1 MPKLIVQSGPNKG
14 TIYELGDEPMVLGR
28 DLTCEMQVP
37 DDKVS
42 RRHVRIAREGE
53 AWTLTDLGSRNGTL
67 VNGTRMETRTLVPLD
82 EVKVGDTTLLFVAE
96 DEARGELPAEDTS
109 WVRPTIADTVV
120 GDRLR
125 LLTRGQVTHS
135 PEELGRAN
143 DGLITVFRYSTLASQ
158 AKALS
163 QLLDALVEAVR
174 EAVSPDRV
182 VPILVDPASGQQRP
196 WMRRESALDRKM
208 AEVPVSRTI
217 IEFAFR
223 ERLSVLSHAPAEDE
237 RFRNSPS
244 IQLNRIAT
252 AMCVPLRSGDDLLGA
267 VYADRIGEA
276 EPFTRTDLELLT
288 ALALPTVVA
297 LQNLR
302 SAESLRRE
310 CQALEREVRGQ
321 YQLLGNSPPLRAVF
335 EFIERAAPLDS
346 GVLLIG
352 ESGTGKEL
360 VARAIHYSGP
370 RAKGQFEALNCAAV
384 SEMLLES
391 ELFGHVKGAF
401 TGAQEDRA
409 GRFELADAGTLF
421 LDEVAEM
428 PQSSQ
433 AKLLRVLESGE
444 FRRVGDVRDRA
455 SHARVIAATN
465 KDLQALVAAGKFRED
480 LFYRLNVLTCPLPP
494 LREHIEDLEALCS
507 HFIEHFCRK
516 CGKRPITLTEGAF
529 DALRHHNWPGN
540 VRELRNLIERL
551 VALSDKALID
561 AADLPLGAGGTA
573 GGVQGVGGTGIL
585 PVTPPGPLA
594 SLEQVE
600 RDHILRVLQQA
611 GGNKKEAARILNIDR
626 STLYAKLKA
635 YDLNP

>member
-1 MPKLIVQSGPNKG
+1 MAKLIVQSGPNKG
-14 TIYELGDEPMVLGR
+14 TIYELGDQPMVLGR
-28 DLTCEMQVP
+28 DLSCELQVP

-42 RRHVRIAREGE
+42 RRHFRIAREGE
-53 AWTLTDLGSRNGTL
+53 AWTLTDLGSRNGTV
-67 VNGTRMETRTLVPLD
+67 VNGTRVETRTLVPLD
-82 EVKVGDTTLLFVAE
+82 EIKVGDTTLLFVAE
-96 DEARGELPAEDTS
+96 DEARAELPAEDTS
-109 WVRPTIADTVV
+109 WVRPTIAETVV

-125 LLTRGQVTHS
+125 LLTRGQVARS
-135 PEELGRAN
+135 AEELGRIN
-143 DGLITVFRYSTLASQ
+143 DGLITIFRYSTLASQ

-163 QLLDALVEAVR
+163 QLLDALVAAVR

-182 VPILVDPASGQQRP
+182 VPILLDPASGQQRP
-196 WMRRESALDRKM
+196 WLRKDSALDRKM
-208 AEVPVSRTI
+208 AEVPVSRSI
-217 IEFAFR
+217 IEFALR

-244 IQLNRIAT
+244 VQLNRIAT
-252 AMCVPLRSGDDLLGA
+252 AMCVPLRGGDELLGA
-267 VYADRIGEA
+267 IYADRIGEA

-302 SAESLRRE
+302 SAEALRRE

-321 YQLLGNSPPLRAVF
+321 YQLLGNSPRLRAVF

-346 GVLLIG
+346 SVLLVG

-384 SEMLLES
+384 SETLLES

-409 GRFELADAGTLF
+409 GRFELADGGTLF
-421 LDEVAEM
+421 LDEVAEL
-428 PQSSQ
+428 PPSSQ
-433 AKLLRVLESGE
+433 AKLLRVLETGE
-444 FRRVGDVRDRA
+444 FRRVGDVRDRT

-465 KDLQALVAAGKFRED
+465 KDLQALVAAGRFRED
-480 LFYRLNVLTCPLPP
+480 LFYRLNVLTCALPP
-494 LREHIEDLEALCS
+494 LREHIEDLEVLCA

-516 CGKRPITLTEGAF
+516 CGKRPITLTEAAL
-529 DALRHHNWPGN
+529 DALRRHSWPGN
-540 VRELRNLIERL
+540 VRELRNLIERV
-551 VALSDKALID
+551 VALSDKSVID
-561 AADLPLGAGGTA
+561 ASDLPLMPAGRAGGPQGAGGT
-573 GGVQGVGGTGIL
+573 GVA
-585 PVTPPGPLA
+585 PPPALA

-600 RDHILRVLQQA
+600 RQHILRVLQEV
-611 GGNKKEAARILNIDR
+611 GGNKKEAARILGIDR

-635 YDLNP
+635 YGLNP